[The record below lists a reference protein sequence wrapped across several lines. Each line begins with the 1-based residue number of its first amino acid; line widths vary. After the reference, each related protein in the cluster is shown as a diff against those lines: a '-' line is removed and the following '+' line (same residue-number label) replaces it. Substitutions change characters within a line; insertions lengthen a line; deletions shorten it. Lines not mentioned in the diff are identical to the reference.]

1 MVKLPE
7 KGDFYFK
14 FTKVSMLLL
23 LCAVARSIYFKEKE
37 KNGLIINLLV
47 RCKEALRNNLA

>member
-1 MVKLPE
+1 MVNLPE
-7 KGDFYFK
+7 KGDFYSK

-37 KNGLIINLLV
+37 KNALNNQFT
-47 RCKEALRNNLA
+47 CKMQRNVAK